1 MLLQVRMVMEDSLQ
15 YLVHG
20 SVAEYA
26 AFHSALCNCSA
37 QVHSCNSVTVISGPS
52 AKKSMPLLTLDMDFV
67 PDTGRI
73 QYSEDLQPIPER
85 MAALIE
91 AGIAATEGLTQ
102 LEPFVMSKLFWAYK
116 PKLSSVHPREVRLDV
131 QITRSSAKGT
141 TGCMGHVHVQGLPIS
156 DTTLI

>member
-26 AFHSALCNCSA
+26 AFHGALCNCSA